1 MYPLSILPKIRQ
13 KLYLY
18 TMKNKY
24 LPIGIQDFRTLR
36 ENEYIYVDKTE
47 QIFGLAKLMGA
58 SYFLSRPRR
67 FGKSLLVNTFKEL
80 FSGSREL
87 FKDLWI
93 EDKWDW
99 SKMYPVLHFS
109 FDAMS
114 YDSNGLEKAIQY
126 WLKDIAF
133 KNNITLQMEK
143 FDDQFGE
150 LIDKMSI
157 EKGKI
162 VILVDEY
169 DKPIIDYLEFVKLPN
184 ADINRKVLKNFY
196 SVLKYKS
203 DKIRFLF
210 ITGVSKFS
218 KVSVFSDLN
227 QLEDLTLS
235 PESTTL
241 VGYTQN
247 ELENYFDNE
256 LEATATQLSINRDF
270 LLENMKIWYN
280 GYSWDGISKVYNP
293 FGTLNFL
300 KKKMFHNFWFATGTP
315 TFLLEQ
321 IKLKTHFNF
330 ENITVNNLVFEQYDI
345 QNIDL
350 VSLLFQTGYLTVKSV
365 NPMTGDYVLDYP
377 NKEVRES
384 FYQFVIDGLTNAPK
398 TNYYASNSV
407 KELIKAFHNADLNSV
422 REVLNTLLS
431 SLPAET
437 FEEKSEGLYHGLLHI
452 TFKLLGIYVQS
463 EVHSSKGQADSIV
476 ITDSHVF
483 IFEFKF
489 NRSTK
494 EALKQI
500 KLKNYADQYRA
511 SGKKIVGIGVNFVTK
526 DRAIKGWGVE
536 DL

>member
-1 MYPLSILPKIRQ
+1 MD
-13 KLYLY
+13 
-18 TMKNKY
+18 NKY

-36 ENEYIYVDKTE
+36 ENDYVYVDKTE

-80 FSGSREL
+80 FLGSREL

-99 SKMYPVLHFS
+99 SKTYPVLHFS

-114 YDSNGLEKAIQY
+114 YKSNGLEKAIQF
-126 WLKDIAF
+126 WLEDIAV
-133 KNNITLQMEK
+133 KNNITFQMEN
-143 FDDQFGE
+143 FNDQFGE

-157 EKGKI
+157 EKGKV
-162 VILVDEY
+162 VILIDEY
-169 DKPIIDYLEFVKLPN
+169 DKPIIDYSQQATIQKAIAN
-184 ADINRKVLKNFY
+184 RDILKTFY
-196 SVLKYKS
+196 SVLKGNS
-203 DKIRFLF
+203 HKIRFLF

-218 KVSVFSDLN
+218 KVSIFSDLN
-227 QLEDLTLS
+227 HLDEITLDKRY
-235 PESTTL
+235 STIT
-241 VGYTQN
+241 GYTQE
-247 ELENYFDNE
+247 ELTTYFDAY
-256 LEATATQLSINRDF
+256 LVDTAKNLDISYET
-270 LLENMKIWYN
+270 LLETMKIQYN
-280 GYSWDGISKVYNP
+280 GFSWDGKKTVYNP

-300 KKKMFHNFWFATGTP
+300 AKQSFQNYWFATGTP

-321 IKLKTHFNF
+321 IRLKTHFNF
-330 ENITVNNLVFEQYDI
+330 ENISVNSLIFEQYDI

-350 VSLLFQTGYLTVKSV
+350 VSLLFQTGYLTVKSAD
-365 NPMTGDYVLDYP
+365 PMTSDYVLDYP

-384 FYQFVIDGLTNAPK
+384 FYQFVIDGLTDAPK
-398 TNYYASNSV
+398 TNYYAGNSV

-422 REVLNTLLS
+422 RDVLNTLLS

-500 KLKNYADQYRA
+500 HLKNYADQHRN

-526 DRAIKGWGVE
+526 DRKIKGWAVE